1 MINAGELLSAL
12 KLAVRSAAFC
22 GWAHVEL
29 TLQKTILLNRCLAVY
44 WTTYCGD
51 FRRSLTRFFYVE

>member
-44 WTTYCGD
+44 WTTYCG
-51 FRRSLTRFFYVE
+51 